1 MTTEIRQELTAL
13 FGESAPAAPQ
23 TREAL
28 MNLPFEQRATIE
40 RALPEFYESL
50 AARPDELPAAV
61 SLRLDRGQLT
71 MTDIPML
78 MSVGMPATANKVQL
92 QAMNAS
98 VTQMQQELA
107 EKKAQR
113 EANQAQEEA
122 RLKRV
127 SDFSRRGGV
136 GRYEG

>member
-1 MTTEIRQELTAL
+1 
-13 FGESAPAAPQ
+13 
-23 TREAL
+23 
-28 MNLPFEQRATIE
+28 
-40 RALPEFYESL
+40 
-50 AARPDELPAAV
+50 
-61 SLRLDRGQLT
+61 

-98 VTQMQQELA
+98 VAQMQKELA